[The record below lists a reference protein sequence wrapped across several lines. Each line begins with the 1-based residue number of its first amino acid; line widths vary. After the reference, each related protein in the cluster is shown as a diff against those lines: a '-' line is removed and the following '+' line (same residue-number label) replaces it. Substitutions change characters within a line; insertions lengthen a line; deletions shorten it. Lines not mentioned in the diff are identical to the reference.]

1 MFQNLNILPIMPND
15 RNCGLSKILSQ
26 QFETAAVVSKA
37 RIKF

>member
-1 MFQNLNILPIMPND
+1 MFQNLNILPIMPQWLELWVIKNF
-15 RNCGLSKILSQ
+15 SQ